1 MIRGGMRGSNASAPI
16 SQRNVRQINQSWPRA
31 RSGKMISFNRTGQ
44 GSSVIISRRKRL
56 DSSSRNKETK
66 RKQKKKKK
74 TQKHSNFTPNL
85 ETALGAATVIFSVF
99 CVAAVSIL
107 DLLHRAYVPFFKT
120 AARN

>member
-1 MIRGGMRGSNASAPI
+1 MVRGGMRGSNASAPI

-66 RKQKKKKK
+66 RKHKKRDTK
-74 TQKHSNFTPNL
+74 TQQLHSESVNGS
-85 ETALGAATVIFSVF
+85 LGAATVVF
-99 CVAAVSIL
+99 FGVFA
-107 DLLHRAYVPFFKT
+107 
-120 AARN
+120 